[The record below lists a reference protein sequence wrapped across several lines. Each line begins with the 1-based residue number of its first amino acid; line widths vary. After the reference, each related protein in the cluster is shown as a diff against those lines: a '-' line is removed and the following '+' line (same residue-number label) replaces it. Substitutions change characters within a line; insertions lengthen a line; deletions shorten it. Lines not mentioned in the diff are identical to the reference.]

1 MRIAVRQ
8 GRPQSGYG
16 TEAAQEVHRHLK
28 DQMSKT
34 VTRGHILVI
43 GSQTPW
49 IEAIL
54 LELGAAK
61 ITTVDYTP
69 IECHHPDIET
79 ITPEDFS
86 KRFLQN
92 PNLLYDGVV
101 TFSSVEHSGLGR
113 YGDALNPWGDL
124 ITMAKAW
131 CVTRP
136 GGRLLIAVP
145 SGYDSVYFNTHK
157 LYGPIQFSHLF
168 ANWNVVYT
176 EAKMFKDGIR
186 TKERDLP
193 CTPGFMCYQP
203 VHILEKEKEFVD
215 LP

>member
-8 GRPQSGYG
+8 GRPHSGYG

-79 ITPEDFS
+79 ITPEDLS

-92 PNLLYDGVV
+92 PNLLFDGVV